1 MQKDERSEN
10 ARSWALEFS
19 VFHGE
24 GKMNPRE
31 WAQRGKVELEAEGQ

>member
-1 MQKDERSEN
+1 MQKDERSEMPGLT
-10 ARSWALEFS
+10 LEFS

-31 WAQRGKVELEAEGQ
+31 WAQRGKVELEA